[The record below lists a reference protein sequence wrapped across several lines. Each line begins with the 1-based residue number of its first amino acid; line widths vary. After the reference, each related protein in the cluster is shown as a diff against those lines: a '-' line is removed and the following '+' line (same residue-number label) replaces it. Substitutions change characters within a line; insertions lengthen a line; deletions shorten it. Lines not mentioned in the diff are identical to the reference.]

1 MMKNPMMVH
10 VVAEV
15 VIVGSITLFF
25 MKKSRQAQTRIDY
38 LEEQLHE
45 SNKKISGLQKHVDGI
60 YQMIEA
66 LGEAN
71 SPYPKRNAG
80 SKPFAS
86 ANGTR
91 NRTKLNAKS
100 IPDDE
105 EKSSDEHS
113 HHHHDHTHSHHDH
126 HSPQSY
132 KKMERGTPLQSSTT
146 LKMSGGIFPM
156 EAIFNMMG
164 GLSQQPQPPVQAEV
178 MEDQPVTVEEDDSD
192 IKEELEMLNNAGSQ
206 NKNE

>member
-1 MMKNPMMVH
+1 MMKNPMMIH

-15 VIVGSITLFF
+15 VIVGSITLFL
-25 MKKSRQAQTRIDY
+25 MKKSRQAQTHIEY

-45 SNKKISGLQKHVDGI
+45 SNKKIASLQKHVDGI

-71 SPYPKRNAG
+71 SPYPKRNVA
-80 SKPFAS
+80 SKSFAS
-86 ANGTR
+86 PNGTR

-100 IPDDE
+100 IPNEENSDE
-105 EKSSDEHS
+105 EHNHSHNHSHSHS
-113 HHHHDHTHSHHDH
+113 HHQHNHHN
-126 HSPQSY
+126 

-146 LKMSGGIFPM
+146 LKMSSNIFPM
-156 EAIFNMMG
+156 EAIFNMVG